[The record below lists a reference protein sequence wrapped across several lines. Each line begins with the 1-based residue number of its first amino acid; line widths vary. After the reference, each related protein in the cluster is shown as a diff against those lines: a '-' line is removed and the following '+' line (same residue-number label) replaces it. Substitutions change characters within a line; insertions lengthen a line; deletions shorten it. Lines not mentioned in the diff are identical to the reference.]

1 MDLRQLECFR
11 VAARTGS
18 ITAAARELHISQPA
32 LSMTISRLEED
43 LGVHLFDRIS
53 GKILLNSMGKSLL
66 TNVERIFLELG
77 GAALQGGTYGQ
88 RPTTQGA
95 LWGKHTRLLPVPA
108 LLLSGT
114 IPRAGFSSGIPD

>member
-77 GAALQGGTYGQ
+77 ELRCKAEHIRTAPNYARCALG
-88 RPTTQGA
+88 
-95 LWGKHTRLLPVPA
+95 
-108 LLLSGT
+108 
-114 IPRAGFSSGIPD
+114 